1 LLPLW
6 NHDLAGNET
15 DTNSPQIE
23 DSVIVAGWEID
34 EERTANQRGTESPPL
49 VEVLDDEELPVDSS
63 EIEGCTANQEP
74 DDDEVVDSSEIE
86 DCTADQEPDD
96 DEVVDSSEIEDCTA
110 DQEPDDDEVV
120 DSSDIE
126 DCTADHSVWNL
137 KLMDDSAN
145 CAKRYFFHGYQCVLC
160 SNDVERTTKKLP
172 PRCFVAKLTPGDS
185 NECEYKPSLE
195 TPAYHCPCVWTKAF
209 NCTYCVCYQCNNRV
223 NTGGTRRRRT
233 RN

>member
-1 LLPLW
+1 MLPLW
-6 NHDLAGNET
+6 SHDLAGYET

-49 VEVLDDEELPVDSS
+49 VEVLDDEEVPVGSS
-63 EIEGCTANQEP
+63 EIEGCTAN
-74 DDDEVVDSSEIE
+74 
-86 DCTADQEPDD
+86 
-96 DEVVDSSEIEDCTA
+96 
-110 DQEPDDDEVV
+110 QEPDDDEVV

-195 TPAYHCPCVWTKAF
+195 TPAYHCPCVRTKAF
-209 NCTYCVCYQCNNRV
+209 NCTYCVCYQCYNRV
-223 NTGGTRRRRT
+223 NTGGTRRRRA

>member
-1 LLPLW
+1 MLPLW

-34 EERTANQRGTESPPL
+34 EECTANQCGTESPPL

-86 DCTADQEPDD
+86 DCTAD
-96 DEVVDSSEIEDCTA
+96 
-110 DQEPDDDEVV
+110 
-120 DSSDIE
+120 
-126 DCTADHSVWNL
+126 HSVWNL

-160 SNDVERTTKKLP
+160 SNDVERMTKKLP
-172 PRCFVAKLTPGDS
+172 PRCFIAKLTPGDS
-185 NECEYKPSLE
+185 NECVYKPSLE
-195 TPAYHCPCVWTKAF
+195 TPAYHCPCIRTKAF
-209 NCTYCVCYQCNNRV
+209 NCTYCVCYQCYNRV
-223 NTGGTRRRRT
+223 NTGGTRRRRA